1 MKESGQ
7 ILLSSSADAG
17 VVVALKGYTFFDA
30 AAAEA
35 ATAALQS
42 GGILFAPVFIAYLVP
57 RLQPLLR
64 DRNIR
69 FESVFFEFSSNNC
82 FFFTMFIICYP
93 NSFGGNQGE
102 VVKVEIIITQ
112 FHF

>member
-17 VVVALKGYTFFDA
+17 VVALKGDTFFDA

-57 RLQPLLR
+57 RPRLLPWDR
-64 DRNIR
+64 DIR

-102 VVKVEIIITQ
+102 VDKVEIVFTQ